1 MTKVDLITGLL
12 GSGKTTFLFGY
23 ARYLISKGLR
33 IAVLVNDLGAV
44 NVDMLLLQELK
55 GENCQL
61 EMVSGGCDQHCHRRR
76 FRTQL
81 IALGM
86 QHFDRVIIEPSGI
99 FDMDEFFDVIRDEPL
114 DRWFETGSILTVIE
128 AGSEQHTDQM
138 EYLFASEAACCGRLI
153 LSKSAGSAGEVE
165 EAIDRLN
172 SALESIGCTRRFASD
187 DMLAKEWKTLTA
199 DDYEGLMSAGYK
211 LSSYVKKY
219 SPDELLSG
227 VHYFMRLSVP
237 EESIQPLI
245 GSVFSDPECGRVYR
259 IKGALPVENGWLKI
273 NATPGECELL
283 PVSDGQAVLIVIGD
297 HVSAEAVD
305 RHIRPLNGSPDY
317 VFI

>member
-12 GSGKTTFLFGY
+12 GSGKTTFLLHY
-23 ARYLISKGLR
+23 ARYLLDKGLR

-55 GENCQL
+55 SENCQL

-86 QHFDRVIIEPSGI
+86 QHFDRIIIEPSGV

-114 DRWFETGSILTVIE
+114 DRWFEIGSVLTVIE
-128 AGSEQHTDQM
+128 SGSDELTDQM

-153 LSKSAGSAGEVE
+153 LSKYKGDPSEAE
-165 EAIDRLN
+165 EAVSRLN
-172 SALESIGCTRRFASD
+172 TALESISCKRRF
-187 DMLAKEWKTLTA
+187 TTA
-199 DDYEGLMSAGYK
+199 DMTAKDWKELTEEDMSSFMNSGYR
-211 LSSYVKKY
+211 LASYVKKY
-219 SPDELLSG
+219 SPDDILSG
-227 VHYFMRLSVP
+227 VHYFMRLDIP
-237 EESIQPLI
+237 EEDLRELTESI
-245 GSVFSDPECGRVYR
+245 FSDPACGRVYR
-259 IKGALPVENGWLKI
+259 IKGAVPVGGNWLKI
-273 NATPGECELL
+273 NATPGEYETE
-283 PVSDGQAVLIVIGD
+283 PVTDGQAVLIVIGD
-297 HVSAEAVD
+297 QVSAEAVD
-305 RHIRPLNGSPDY
+305 KHIRSYNKSPDY

>member
-12 GSGKTTFLFGY
+12 GSGKTTFLLKY
-23 ARYLISKGLR
+23 ARFLLDKGLR

-55 GENCQL
+55 SDRCQL

-86 QHFDRVIIEPSGI
+86 QHFDRVIVEPSGV

-114 DRWFETGSILTVIE
+114 DRWFETGSVITVIE
-128 AGSEQHTDQM
+128 SGADELTDQM
-138 EYLFASEAACCGRLI
+138 QYLFASEAACCGRLL
-153 LSKSAGSAGEVE
+153 LSKYSGRAEEVADSLE
-165 EAIDRLN
+165 RLN
-172 SALESIGCTRRFASD
+172 TALESISCSRRFTPD
-187 DMLAKEWKTLTA
+187 DMTAKDWDELT
-199 DDYEGLMSAGYK
+199 DEDMTVLMDSGYR

-219 SPDELLSG
+219 SPDDILSG
-227 VHYFMRLSVP
+227 VHYFMRLTVP
-237 EESIQPLI
+237 EDSIRELI
-245 GSVFSDPECGRVYR
+245 DSIFADPGCGRVYR
-259 IKGALPVENGWLKI
+259 IKGALPIGDRWLKI
-273 NATPGECELL
+273 NATPSECELL
-283 PVSDGQAVLIVIGD
+283 PVPDGQAVLIVIGD
-297 HVSAEAVD
+297 YVSAEAVD
-305 RHIRPLNGSPDY
+305 EHIRRFNTSADY

>member
-12 GSGKTTFLFGY
+12 GSGKTTFLLRY
-23 ARYLISKGLR
+23 ARYLFDKGMR

-55 GENCQL
+55 SERCQL

-86 QHFDRVIIEPSGI
+86 QHFDRVIVEPSGV

-114 DRWFETGSILTVIE
+114 DRWFETGSVITVIE
-128 AGSEQHTDQM
+128 SGGDQLTDQM
-138 EYLFASEAACCGRLI
+138 QYLFASEAACCGRLL
-153 LSKSAGSAGEVE
+153 LSKYSGSQEEVTD
-165 EAIDRLN
+165 ALDRLN
-172 SALESIGCTRRFASD
+172 SALESISCDRRFTSD
-187 DMLAKEWKTLTA
+187 DMTAKEWNDLT
-199 DDYEGLMSAGYK
+199 DDDMKVLMDSGYR
-211 LSSYVKKY
+211 LSSYIKKY
-219 SPDELLSG
+219 SPDDILSG

-237 EESIQPLI
+237 VETIRELLSAIM
-245 GSVFSDPECGRVYR
+245 DDKECGKVYR
-259 IKGALPVENGWLKI
+259 IKGALPTDSGWLKV
-273 NATPGECELL
+273 NATPAECELL
-283 PVSDGQAVLIVIGD
+283 PVNEGQAVLIVIGD
-297 HVSAEAVD
+297 HVCAEAVD
-305 RHIRPLNGSPDY
+305 KHISRYNISPDY